1 MSKLSKFLATLM
13 FVMMFS
19 TSSALAGTYNIG
31 IIGNAASFD
40 TDGSEEDPT
49 DGELNRTSV
58 SEDVDFP
65 SLFIEVNSPQTSW
78 GFSLTAGLEYIPGE
92 AELGAK
98 SRTDTTTDANEDDQ
112 DDSTYTAKAQV
123 SDHWGLYVE
132 PTYNVDNFGLYLKA
146 GVSQVTIES
155 LESITSGTDSSAY
168 GNEDVHGIMHGIGIK
183 GTHDSGMFYKLEYTM
198 INYEPVTLQSTTGN
212 KNKIKADTESE
223 SVRFAIGYSF

>member
-40 TDGSEEDPT
+40 TDGSEEDTT

-78 GFSLTAGLEYIPGE
+78 GFSLTAGL
-92 AELGAK
+92 
-98 SRTDTTTDANEDDQ
+98 
-112 DDSTYTAKAQV
+112 
-123 SDHWGLYVE
+123 
-132 PTYNVDNFGLYLKA
+132 
-146 GVSQVTIES
+146 
-155 LESITSGTDSSAY
+155 
-168 GNEDVHGIMHGIGIK
+168 
-183 GTHDSGMFYKLEYTM
+183 
-198 INYEPVTLQSTTGN
+198 
-212 KNKIKADTESE
+212 
-223 SVRFAIGYSF
+223 